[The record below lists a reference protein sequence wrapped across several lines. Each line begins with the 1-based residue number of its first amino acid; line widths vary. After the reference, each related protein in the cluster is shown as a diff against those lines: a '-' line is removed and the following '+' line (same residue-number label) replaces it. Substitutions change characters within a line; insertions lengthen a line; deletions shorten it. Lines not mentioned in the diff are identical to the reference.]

1 MLRVAESTRRHALN
15 MESGPPVQM
24 TGGPFPFQERQMT
37 SGPTEESTA
46 RLIEAFERAR
56 DETADAT
63 KKPSS
68 RESSPS
74 FARRSRTRARKG
86 ARASGHLR

>member
-1 MLRVAESTRRHALN
+1 MLRIAESTRRHALN

-24 TGGPFPFQERQMT
+24 TGGPLSFQERQMT

-63 KKPSS
+63 K
-68 RESSPS
+68 
-74 FARRSRTRARKG
+74 RAWFRWII
-86 ARASGHLR
+86 AVFRAALKNPGP